1 MIVSHVSILY
11 FMKYT
16 LLMFSLS
23 PRFDLFRFEIPKD
36 YIPDAIRNRYDDLLS
51 KKQGVI
57 TNSIDYLNE
66 SIQGVNI
73 PGMSDLVH
81 EQQQVSHNSIER
93 NECGLGRINIEASH
107 VNSTYSSENP
117 LSRINKEIIVKF
129 RLNQGLYNY
138 LMMYETIMYKYVRS
152 QEEAIH
158 ESSHDVFTLSLLSD
172 DGLPTARILFY
183 QPKISGIDGLEFSYN
198 KVDREFET
206 FDLTFVYNNVDF
218 VFSEGV

>member
-1 MIVSHVSILY
+1 
-11 FMKYT
+11 MKYV

-36 YIPDAIRNRYDDLLS
+36 YIPDTIRNRYDDLLS

-81 EQQQVSHNSIER
+81 EQPQVSHNSIER
-93 NECGLGRINIEASH
+93 SEVGLGRINIEASH

-158 ESSHDVFTLSLLSD
+158 ESSHDVFALSLLSD

-198 KVDREFET
+198 KIDREFET

-218 VFSEGV
+218 LFSEDIKDI